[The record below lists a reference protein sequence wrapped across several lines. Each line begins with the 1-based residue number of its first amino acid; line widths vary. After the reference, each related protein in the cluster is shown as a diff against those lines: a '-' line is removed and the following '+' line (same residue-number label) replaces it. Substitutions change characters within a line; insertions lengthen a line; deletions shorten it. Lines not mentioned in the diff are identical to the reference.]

1 MMELGCEKLKLKS
14 AMTEKAVFK
23 VPENAEKKMRL

>member
-14 AMTEKAVFK
+14 AMTEAAVLKA
-23 VPENAEKKMRL
+23 PENAEKETRL